1 MLSMGQEQIMP
12 GRLIG
17 EGEELE
23 RAYQLFLIEQ
33 KKLEDNKKEEE
44 SDSDADYHEG
54 FIPR

>member
-1 MLSMGQEQIMP
+1 MFSLGQEQIMP

-33 KKLEDNKKEEE
+33 KKNEDNKEEEE
-44 SDSDADYHEG
+44 SDSEVDYHEG